1 MKDSEEFRGEMFWIY
16 YGAEIVIMT
25 FAIIAS
31 IGAFVQVLIYFN
43 KSPVIILMI
52 LVLNAP
58 NIHFPLRNV
67 SNNLTII

>member
-31 IGAFVQVLIYFN
+31 VGAFVQVSIQSFFKTN
-43 KSPVIILMI
+43 FIITGIDKLS
-52 LVLNAP
+52 
-58 NIHFPLRNV
+58 F
-67 SNNLTII
+67 SNSTIF